1 MTACQEGLCSMYLVN
16 GRDQETAF
24 NEPEVSLRC

>member
-1 MTACQEGLCSMYLVN
+1 MYLVN